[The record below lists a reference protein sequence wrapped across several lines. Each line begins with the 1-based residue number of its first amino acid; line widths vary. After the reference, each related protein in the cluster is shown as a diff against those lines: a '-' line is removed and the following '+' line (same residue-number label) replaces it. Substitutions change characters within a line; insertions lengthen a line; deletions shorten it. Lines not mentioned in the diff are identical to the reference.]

1 MKQILGHDEIVHK
14 ILKFYLV
21 VLTTLHHV
29 RSGNIILFEFV
40 FLVYTFCMCV
50 CVLSTAS
57 FWARCCCT
65 FLYFLNYSI
74 LSQKLYFL
82 SFFLSFL
89 VLVCCCFLVNVY
101 SLYVYVYFMVKCA
114 QEKFNLFHLWYD
126 CLCFIGNSVSSM
138 KSKRVGRC
146 TDVLMHYTV
155 VIVSCGQSQSQSN
168 HKLCDRLTAKNA
180 PSCIVKH
187 KNPNQVRIKRGT
199 QFYIVSAK
207 VLFFSSS
214 SCTFE

>member
-1 MKQILGHDEIVHK
+1 
-14 ILKFYLV
+14 
-21 VLTTLHHV
+21 
-29 RSGNIILFEFV
+29 
-40 FLVYTFCMCV
+40 
-50 CVLSTAS
+50 
-57 FWARCCCT
+57 
-65 FLYFLNYSI
+65 
-74 LSQKLYFL
+74 
-82 SFFLSFL
+82 
-89 VLVCCCFLVNVY
+89 
-101 SLYVYVYFMVKCA
+101 MVKCA

-155 VIVSCGQSQSQSN
+155 VRVSCGQSQSQSN

-207 VLFFSSS
+207 VSFSLHHLAHLNDVVASRRHF
-214 SCTFE
+214 TIKWLTIK